1 MKTSPPHYAQVLIFR
16 PVFAKET
23 PFFDY
28 EIPAQLQGQIK
39 PGILVAVPFRDQ
51 LLPALVVTLAAV
63 PSVPRTRPLKE
74 ILQPEPVLSTTL
86 LALARWMARETLAPL
101 HECVKLMLPPGMK
114 PASLETVAP
123 PQSKTVRLAA
133 LSLPRA
139 AWDEKLT
146 GLQLHSLYRAILM
159 FLEQEE
165 GPVEVSVIY
174 AATGAK
180 NRHLKMLQQRGLLTF
195 QQQRKLRDPL
205 AEAHYTLEA
214 APLLIPDQQ
223 AVWDEVAALLTAATS
238 TQPPPPVLLLGV
250 TGSGKTEIYLRATE
264 LVLSQKKQALMLVP
278 EISLT
283 PQTVRRFMARF
294 PGRVGLWH
302 SGMTGGERSDTWRRI
317 REGEL
322 TVLVGARSALF
333 APFPQLGLI
342 VMDEEEESSYKSL
355 RRPYYHTRETAAE
368 LARQTGALLIM
379 GSATPSLEAH
389 ARALQGRYRLLQMP
403 KRILSQR
410 QQLESWQE
418 QLPLSESHYHA
429 LPETPDV
436 CTIELPPVQIVDMRA
451 ELKTGNRSIFSRP
464 LQQALERALSQ
475 KEQIILFLNRRGT
488 ATHIFCRDCG
498 WVAHC
503 PRCEIPLTH
512 HRSLGSLCCHRC
524 NHREPMVSHCPQC
537 GSQQVRAFG
546 LGTEGLVERVEKRW
560 PDAKLMR
567 WDHDVARNHKTH
579 RSLMAQ
585 FAAGKADILV
595 GTQMIARGLDLPA
608 VTVVGVISADVGLH
622 LPDFRAA
629 ERTFQL
635 LMQVA
640 GRAGRGLLGGQ
651 AIIQT
656 YHPDHY
662 AIQYA
667 AAHDYA
673 GFAQYEKEFRRRA
686 GYPPA
691 IRLARLLIRD
701 RDSRQAQAQAEA
713 LAARLKVA
721 LQMAGLPSSDLIGPA
736 PAFFARVRGYTRWHL
751 ILRHVNPAAF
761 LRAITI
767 PPGWRVDIDPVN
779 ML

>member
-1 MKTSPPHYAQVLIFR
+1 MNTPRPQYAQVLIFL
-16 PVFAKET
+16 PVHSKET

-28 EIPAQLQGQIK
+28 EIPARLQGQVR
-39 PGILVAVPFRDQ
+39 PGILVAVPFRDRR
-51 LLPALVVTLAAV
+51 LPALVVTLAAA
-63 PSVPRTRPLKE
+63 PSVPRTRLLQE
-74 ILQPEPVLSTTL
+74 LLQPEPVLSTSL
-86 LALARWMARETLAPL
+86 LTLARWMARETLAPL

-114 PASLETVAP
+114 PESLETVAP
-123 PQSKTVRLAA
+123 TRPKTVLLAS

-139 AWDEKLT
+139 AWDKKLA
-146 GLQLHSLYRAILM
+146 GLQLLSLYRTILT

-165 GPVEVSVIY
+165 KPVEVSVIY
-174 AATGAK
+174 AAAGAK

-195 QQQRKLRDPL
+195 QRQRELRDPL
-205 AEAHYTLEA
+205 AGAHHTLVEAPT
-214 APLLIPDQQ
+214 LIPDQQ
-223 AVWDEVAALLTAATS
+223 QVWDAVAALLASATPAN
-238 TQPPPPVLLLGV
+238 PPPPVLLMGV

-264 LVLSQKKQALMLVP
+264 RVLSQGRQALMLVP

-283 PQTVRRFMARF
+283 PQTVRRFMVRF
-294 PGRVGLWH
+294 PGKVGLWH
-302 SGMTGGERSDTWRRI
+302 SGMTEGERSDTWQRI

-355 RRPYYHTRETAAE
+355 RRPYYHTRETAEE

-389 ARALQGRYRLLQMP
+389 AHALQGRYRLLQMP
-403 KRILSQR
+403 RRILSQR
-410 QQLESWQE
+410 QDLENWEE
-418 QLPLSESHYHA
+418 QLPLSPNRYHA

-464 LQQALERALSQ
+464 LQQALDRALSQ

-488 ATHIFCRDCG
+488 STHIFCRDCG
-498 WVAHC
+498 WVAQC

-524 NHREPMVSHCPQC
+524 NYREPMVNHCPQC
-537 GSQQVRAFG
+537 SSQWVRAFG

-560 PDAKLMR
+560 PDANLMR
-567 WDHDVARNHKTH
+567 WDHDVARNHKAH
-579 RSLMAQ
+579 RSLMAR
-585 FAAGKADILV
+585 FAAGKADVLV

-651 AIIQT
+651 ALIQT

-662 AIQYA
+662 AI
-667 AAHDYA
+667 
-673 GFAQYEKEFRRRA
+673 
-686 GYPPA
+686 
-691 IRLARLLIRD
+691 
-701 RDSRQAQAQAEA
+701 
-713 LAARLKVA
+713 
-721 LQMAGLPSSDLIGPA
+721 
-736 PAFFARVRGYTRWHL
+736 
-751 ILRHVNPAAF
+751 
-761 LRAITI
+761 
-767 PPGWRVDIDPVN
+767 
-779 ML
+779 

>member
-1 MKTSPPHYAQVLIFR
+1 MNTSPPQYAQVLIFL
-16 PVFAKET
+16 PVHSKET

-28 EIPAQLQGQIK
+28 EIPARLQYQIQ
-39 PGILVAVPFRDQ
+39 PGMLVAVPFREQ
-51 LLPALVVTLAAV
+51 LLPALVITLAAV
-63 PSVPRTRPLKE
+63 PSVPRTRPIQEL
-74 ILQPEPVLSTTL
+74 LQPEPVLRPEL

-114 PASLETVAP
+114 PESLATSAP
-123 PQSKTVRLAA
+123 PKSKTVRLAA
-133 LSLPRA
+133 LALPRT

-146 GLQLHSLYRAILM
+146 GLQRLDLYRVILT
-159 FLEQEE
+159 FLEQEAE
-165 GPVEVSVIY
+165 PVEVSVIY
-174 AATGAK
+174 ATTGSQ
-180 NRHLKMLQQRGLLTF
+180 NRHLKMLARRGLLTF
-195 QQQRKLRDPL
+195 QQQKKLRDPL
-205 AEAHYTLEA
+205 SEAYYTPEA
-214 APLLIPDQQ
+214 TPDLIPDQQ
-223 AVWDEVAALLTAATS
+223 AVWDEVAALLTSVTTA
-238 TQPPPPVLLLGV
+238 QPPPPVLLLGV

-264 LVLSQKKQALMLVP
+264 QVLSQGRQALMLVP

-283 PQTVRRFMARF
+283 PQTVRRFMVRF
-294 PGRVGLWH
+294 PGKVGLWH
-302 SGMTGGERSDTWRRI
+302 SGMTVGERFDTWQRI

-322 TVLVGARSALF
+322 TVVVGARSALF

-355 RRPYYHTRETAAE
+355 RRPYYHTRETAEE

-389 ARALQGRYRLLQMP
+389 ARALQGRYRLLQLP
-403 KRILSQR
+403 RRILSQR

-418 QLPLSESHYHA
+418 QLHLSASHYHA
-429 LPETPDV
+429 LPP
-436 CTIELPPVQIVDMRA
+436 IQIVDLRA

-464 LQQALERALSQ
+464 LQQAVDRALAQ

-488 ATHIFCRDCG
+488 STHIFCRDCG
-498 WVAHC
+498 WVAQC

-537 GSQQVRAFG
+537 GSQWVRAFG
-546 LGTEGLVERVEKRW
+546 LGTEGLVERAGKRW

-567 WDHDVARNHKTH
+567 WDHDVARNHKAH

-585 FAAGKADILV
+585 FAAGKADILI

-640 GRAGRGLLGGQ
+640 GRAGRGIKGGQ
-651 AIIQT
+651 AILQT
-656 YHPDHY
+656 YHPDNY

-673 GFAQYEKEFRRRA
+673 GFVQHESEFRRRA
-686 GYPPA
+686 GYPPT
-691 IRLARLLIRD
+691 IRLARLLTRD
-701 RDSRQAQAQAEA
+701 RDPHQAQAQAEA

-751 ILRHVNPAAF
+751 ILRHVDPAAF
-761 LRAITI
+761 LRRITI